1 MSILV
6 PYLDARLSRIED
18 LPLRIVLLAVLR
30 HGQDAS
36 SMGRERQVRSTAKK
50 YVKND
55 LNIRLRFET

>member
-36 SMGRERQVRSTAKK
+36 SMGRGGNVRLEPPLRST
-50 YVKND
+50 
-55 LNIRLRFET
+55 